1 MRREGGRT
9 GQKTSEDSASDIKTT
24 TRNKH
29 LKDMI
34 AVKGYRIKGRD
45 LEEVLRTIWITLK
58 TQKNG
63 PPA

>member
-1 MRREGGRT
+1 
-9 GQKTSEDSASDIKTT
+9 
-24 TRNKH
+24 
-29 LKDMI
+29 MI